1 MFEAIVPSDLEECL
15 DALERYG
22 SRACILA
29 GGTDLMVG
37 LRSGARKPYY
47 LVDISKLDEL
57 RSFERGNGFL
67 RIGTLATHNEIAEK
81 ASDIDCLCSAAL
93 SIGSPQI
100 RNMGTL
106 GGNLANA
113 SPAADLYPPLM
124 VLDAQVSLKSK
135 SGERLVSIADLPK
148 APSTTLLEP
157 DEMIVN
163 VSFRPPETFYSG
175 FIKIGLRK
183 ALSISVA
190 TAAILATYKRQA
202 FETVRVAC
210 GAVAATPIRLRSV
223 EALLNGSSYSPD
235 LLKQVAKAAQSECNP
250 ISDIRAT
257 ADYRRYVTGVIVSRL
272 VEQAARFGRL
282 TDGS

>member
-1 MFEAIVPSDLEECL
+1 
-15 DALERYG
+15 
-22 SRACILA
+22 
-29 GGTDLMVG
+29 MVG
-37 LRSGARKPYY
+37 LRGGTRKPHY

-57 RSFERGNGFL
+57 KSFEKLNGFL
-67 RIGTLATHNEIAEK
+67 RIGALVTHSEIAEK

-124 VLDAQVSLKSK
+124 VLDAQVSLRSK
-135 SGERLVSIADLPK
+135 SGERLVSISDLPK
-148 APSTTLLEP
+148 GPNTTLLEP
-157 DEMIVN
+157 DEMIVS
-163 VSFRPPETFYSG
+163 VSLRLPERFYSG

-190 TAAILATYKRQA
+190 TAAIFATYKQDG

-210 GAVAATPIRLRSV
+210 GAVAPTPIRLKSV
-223 EALLNGSSYSPD
+223 EALLSGSSYSPD
-235 LLKQVAKAAQSECNP
+235 LLKQVAKAAEAECNP

-257 ADYRRYVTGVIVSRL
+257 AGYRRYVTGVIVSRL
-272 VEQAARFGRL
+272 VEQAARLGRL
-282 TDGS
+282 KDGA